1 VLTPHMTCEMIYKN
15 NPINKRRWSRD
26 LQHPPTPLRSSNVG
40 LFTFKARVVMSYLE
54 VRYEHL
60 LAPRKSMHYRQEK

>member
-1 VLTPHMTCEMIYKN
+1 ML
-15 NPINKRRWSRD
+15 D

-54 VRYEHL
+54 VRYEHWL
-60 LAPRKSMHYRQEK
+60 IPRKSVRYVKKK

>member
-1 VLTPHMTCEMIYKN
+1 MTCEMTYKN
-15 NPINKRRWSRD
+15 NPINKRRLSLD

-54 VRYEHL
+54 VRYEFVDTQKERAL
-60 LAPRKSMHYRQEK
+60 RQEK